1 MVSQNAMS
9 ATCVYCS
16 SEAELTREHIVP
28 NFLYRANPR
37 AKFGFNPKA
46 DRFITWEAQIKDVCL
61 NCNGLY
67 LSKLDS
73 YAHQFCLENGIDR
86 PITDEKTIRFV
97 YDFSLLSRF
106 LLKVTFNCLRF
117 KWQDTE
123 WVRPFSHY
131 ILYGADHPA
140 NLAIK
145 LGVEVAPCHKIAES
159 ERPHLPDE
167 SKHWDYMPPHMIRIG
182 QISGMLSSFIFCRY
196 VFVNNFCFYVIVL
209 KRSVAANEIRTALK
223 QFRGALPNVIFLD
236 SHVKAMTLK
245 VSSITAMDKYQD
257 TANTLMDK
265 WHEYIREQG

>member
-9 ATCVYCS
+9 ATCAYCS

-106 LLKVTFNCLRF
+106 LLKT
-117 KWQDTE
+117 
-123 WVRPFSHY
+123 
-131 ILYGADHPA
+131 
-140 NLAIK
+140 LA
-145 LGVEVAPCHKIAES
+145 LFL
-159 ERPHLPDE
+159 PHLPQRRL
-167 SKHWDYMPPHMIRIG
+167 HQRPLHH
-182 QISGMLSSFIFCRY
+182 QVLALLLSLR
-196 VFVNNFCFYVIVL
+196 
-209 KRSVAANEIRTALK
+209 AA
-223 QFRGALPNVIFLD
+223 
-236 SHVKAMTLK
+236 
-245 VSSITAMDKYQD
+245 
-257 TANTLMDK
+257 
-265 WHEYIREQG
+265 